1 MNLIKIY
8 EKETGEKAMY
18 RKGCSDYHTLEYVI
32 WLEAKINNDDLIPI
46 YLRIPCQICGRND
59 NWNCKRQCELQG

>member
-18 RKGCSDYHTLEYVI
+18 RKGCSDYHTLEYVT
-32 WLEAKINNDDLIPI
+32 WLETKIN
-46 YLRIPCQICGRND
+46 
-59 NWNCKRQCELQG
+59 NWNCKCQRELQGKTLGHIKEMR